1 MFTRSKDF
9 YDIVA
14 HGLASVGYTG
24 SAAFHEYV
32 NETFANK
39 YNAEKTFAQAGF
51 PLNPNIPINP
61 TFEQLEATIRP
72 YSMAGYVDIDSDGPT
87 KSTEGMTLKMGS
99 MPTFKH
105 EITLSRKTI
114 REKMLLAENIGKTN
128 DDINSTVMR
137 LLFNG
142 VDNLL
147 GGNYNTML
155 YQRHQIVSNQGK
167 LVINANNNPMGYAVE
182 IDFGVPSANKTTSTW
197 YTKSGDAVTQA
208 TAVGATSGTSID
220 PIKVMRDIKYK
231 AEHKD
236 FAPAGHWEVS
246 KKTFD
251 DLLSMPYFREMYV
264 TWARPDITAAANKR
278 AFGAL
283 IDDETLKSF
292 IEARI
297 GAKIVIVDAT
307 AVVEKFNTS
316 SKKMEYTNLDS
327 FNEGVLVYVPDGAI
341 GDAQFGRPIAMETP
355 GARIA
360 MYDGGR
366 TMLRSVFEDKTM
378 TQVIG
383 SEVTGLIVPNKVRW
397 MYYLTVKG

>member
-1 MFTRSKDF
+1 MFTRNKEF

-24 SAAFHEYV
+24 QAAFHEYV

-51 PLNPNIPINP
+51 PLNPNVPLNP
-61 TFEQLEATIRP
+61 TYEQLEATIRP

-87 KSTEGMTLKMGS
+87 KSTEGMMLKMGS

-114 REKMLLAENIGKTN
+114 REKMMLAEAIGKSN

-167 LVINANNNPMGYAVE
+167 LVIDANNNPMGYAIE
-182 IDFGVPSANKTTSTW
+182 IDFGVPAANKKVSKW
-197 YTKSGDAVTQA
+197 YTKSADAVSQDS
-208 TAVGATSGTSID
+208 AVGSTID
-220 PIKVMRDIKYK
+220 PIKVMRDVKYN

-251 DLLSMPYFREMYV
+251 DLLAMPYFREMYV
-264 TWARPDITAAANKR
+264 MWARPDITNVANRK

-283 IDDETLKSF
+283 VDDETLKSF
-292 IEARI
+292 LEARI
-297 GAKIVIVDAT
+297 GAKIVIVDAMAT
-307 AVVEKFNTS
+307 VEKFDKS
-316 SKKMEYTNLDS
+316 SGKMAYSNLDS

>member
-1 MFTRSKDF
+1 MFTRNKEF

-24 SAAFHEYV
+24 QAAFHEYV

-51 PLNPNIPINP
+51 PLNPNVPLNP
-61 TFEQLEATIRP
+61 TYEQLEATIRP

-87 KSTEGMTLKMGS
+87 KSTEGMMLKMGS

-167 LVINANNNPMGYAVE
+167 LVIDAHNNPMGYAIE
-182 IDFGVPSANKTTSTW
+182 IDFGVPAANKKVSKW
-197 YTKSGDAVTQA
+197 YTKSEDAVSQDS
-208 TAVGATSGTSID
+208 AVGSTID
-220 PIKVMRDIKYK
+220 PIKVMRDVKYN

-236 FAPAGHWEVS
+236 FAPAGHWEMS

-251 DLLSMPYFREMYV
+251 DLLAMPYFREMYV
-264 TWARPDITAAANKR
+264 MWSRPDITNAANKK

-283 IDDETLKSF
+283 VDDETLKSF
-292 IEARI
+292 LEARI
-297 GAKIVIVDAT
+297 GAKIVVVDAMAT
-307 AVVEKFNTS
+307 VEKFDKAS
-316 SKKMEYTNLDS
+316 GKMAYSNLDS

-383 SEVTGLIVPNKVRW
+383 SEVTGLMVPNKVRW

>member
-24 SAAFHEYV
+24 QSAFHQYV
-32 NETFANK
+32 NETFADK

-51 PLNPNIPINP
+51 PLNPDVPINP
-61 TFEQLEATIRP
+61 TYEQLEATIRP
-72 YSMAGYVDIDSDGPT
+72 YSMAGYVDIDSDGPS

-114 REKMLLAENIGKTN
+114 REKMMLASAIGSTN
-128 DDINSTVMR
+128 PDINETVMR

-155 YQRHQIVSNQGK
+155 YQRHQIVSNMGK
-167 LVINANNNPMGYAVE
+167 LVINATNNPAGYAVE
-182 IDFGVPSANKTTSTW
+182 IDFGVPSANKKTSTW
-197 YTKSGDAVTQA
+197 YTKSSDAVTQDS
-208 TAVGATSGTSID
+208 AVGTTVD
-220 PIKVMRDIKYK
+220 PIKVMRDVKYN

-251 DLLSMPYFREMYV
+251 DMLAMPYFRDMYV
-264 TWARPDITAAANKR
+264 TWSRPDITSAANKK

-283 IDDETLKSF
+283 IDDETIKSF

-297 GAKIVIVDAT
+297 GAKIVIVDAM
-307 AVVEKFNTS
+307 ASVEKFDKS
-316 SKKMEYTNLDS
+316 SGKMSYANLDS
-327 FNEGVLVYVPDGAI
+327 FKEGVLVYVPDGAI

-397 MYYLTVKG
+397 MYYLTVKGE

>member
-1 MFTRSKDF
+1 MLTRNKEF

-14 HGLASVGYTG
+14 HGLASVGYVG
-24 SAAFHEYV
+24 KNAFNDYV
-32 NETFANK
+32 NDAFAEK

-51 PLNPNIPINP
+51 PLNPDIPINP

-72 YSMAGYVDIDSDGPT
+72 YTMAAYVDIDSDGPT
-87 KSTEGMTLKMGS
+87 KSTDGMTLKYGG

-105 EITLSRKTI
+105 EITLSRKVI
-114 REKMLLAENIGKTN
+114 REKMQLASAIGNTTP
-128 DDINSTVMR
+128 DINDTVMR

-142 VDNLL
+142 TDTLL

-167 LVINANNNPMGYAVE
+167 LVINANNNPMGVAVE
-182 IDFGVPSANKTTSTW
+182 LDFGVPAKNIQTSVW
-197 YTKSGDAVTQA
+197 YTKSDGAVTQA
-208 TAVGATSGTSID
+208 TAVGNTID
-220 PIKVMRDIKYK
+220 PVKLMRDVKYK
-231 AEHKD
+231 AEHED
-236 FAPAGHWEVS
+236 FAPAGHWEMS

-251 DLLSMPYFREMYV
+251 DLLSLTYFRELYV
-264 TWARPDITAAANKR
+264 TWARPDITSAANKK
-278 AFGAL
+278 AFASL
-283 IDDETLKSF
+283 VDDEALKAF

-297 GAKIVIVDAT
+297 GAKIVIVDAM
-307 AVVEKFNTS
+307 ASVEKYNKES
-316 SKKMEYTNLDS
+316 GKMEYANLDS

-360 MYDGGR
+360 LFDGGR

-383 SEVTGLIVPNKVRW
+383 SEVTGLCVPNKTRW

>member
-1 MFTRSKDF
+1 MFTRNKEF

-24 SAAFHEYV
+24 QAAFHEYV
-32 NETFANK
+32 NETFADK

-51 PLNPNIPINP
+51 PLNPNIPLNP
-61 TFEQLEATIRP
+61 TYEQLEATIRP

-87 KSTEGMTLKMGS
+87 KSTEGFMLKMGS

-114 REKMLLAENIGKTN
+114 REKMLLAESIGKTN

-167 LVINANNNPMGYAVE
+167 LVIDANNNPMGYAIE
-182 IDFGVPSANKTTSTW
+182 IDFGVPTANKKVSKW
-197 YTKSGDAVTQA
+197 YTKTADAVTQDS
-208 TAVGATSGTSID
+208 AVGTTID
-220 PIKVMRDIKYK
+220 PIKVMRDVKYN
-231 AEHKD
+231 AEHND

-251 DLLSMPYFREMYV
+251 DLLAMPYFREMYV
-264 TWARPDITAAANKR
+264 MWARPDITNAANRK

-283 IDDETLKSF
+283 VDDDTIKTFL
-292 IEARI
+292 EARI
-297 GAKIVIVDAT
+297 GAKIVVIDAMAT
-307 AVVEKFNTS
+307 VEKFDKAS
-316 SKKMEYTNLDS
+316 GKMSYSNLDS

-341 GDAQFGRPIAMETP
+341 GDSQFGRPIAMETP

-383 SEVTGLIVPNKVRW
+383 SEVTGLVVPNKVRW